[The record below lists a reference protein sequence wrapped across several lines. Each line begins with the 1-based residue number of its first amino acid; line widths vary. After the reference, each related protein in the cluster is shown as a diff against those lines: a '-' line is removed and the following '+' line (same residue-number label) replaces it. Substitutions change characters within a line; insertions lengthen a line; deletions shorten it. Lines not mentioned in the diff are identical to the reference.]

1 MLKTSKLTG
10 APMASPSEKSEAPV
24 IVVDQLTARFGKNT
38 IFERV
43 SFQVNRGEI
52 LVILGGSGC
61 GKSTLLKHLI
71 GLYKPATGQ
80 VLVNGVNINTDDDRL
95 LRQVRMDLGVLFQS
109 GALFGSMT
117 LGENVALL
125 IQEYTDLDAATIEL
139 IVRMKLGLVNLAG
152 YENHLPS
159 EISGGMQ
166 KRAGLARAM
175 ALDPTILFFD
185 EPSAGLDPITSVEL
199 DNLIK
204 SINAGMGTTMVIVT
218 HELESI
224 FNIAHRVIMLDK
236 SCPGHHCRRRPP
248 GVEGALHRPPGDQ
261 LFQPPVARRT
271 PRPKER
277 NMARQ
282 KTNLTIGLFVILGV
296 IMGVVAIIWVGAT
309 SYFQKGTTYVSY
321 FDESVQGLQLNSAV
335 KFRGVDVGL
344 VETIRVAPDN
354 RNIGV
359 VMKVNMREEL
369 EQKLRGAA

>member
-1 MLKTSKLTG
+1 MAIPAETSET
-10 APMASPSEKSEAPV
+10 PV
-24 IVVDQLTARFGKNT
+24 IVVDQLTARFGANT
-38 IFERV
+38 IFDRV

-61 GKSTLLKHLI
+61 GKSTMLKHLI

-80 VLVNGVNINTDDDRL
+80 VLINGVNINTDDEGI
-95 LRQVRMDLGVLFQS
+95 LRRVRMDLGVLFQS

-117 LGENVALL
+117 LAENVSLP
-125 IQEYTDLDAATIEL
+125 IQEYTDLDLATVEL

-175 ALDPTILFFD
+175 ALDPTVLFFD

-204 SINAGMGTTMVIVT
+204 SINTGMGTTMVIVT

-236 SCPGHHCRRRPP
+236 SARGIIAEGDPRVLKDHSTDPRVVNFFNRRPP
-248 GVEGALHRPPGDQ
+248 AGP
-261 LFQPPVARRT
+261 
-271 PRPKER
+271 
-277 NMARQ
+277 
-282 KTNLTIGLFVILGV
+282 
-296 IMGVVAIIWVGAT
+296 
-309 SYFQKGTTYVSY
+309 
-321 FDESVQGLQLNSAV
+321 
-335 KFRGVDVGL
+335 
-344 VETIRVAPDN
+344 AP
-354 RNIGV
+354 
-359 VMKVNMREEL
+359 
-369 EQKLRGAA
+369 RGA

>member
-1 MLKTSKLTG
+1 MTPEPLIETSKLPG
-10 APMASPSEKSEAPV
+10 ATMASAYEKSETSETPV
-24 IVVDQLTARFGKNT
+24 IVVDQLTARFGDNT
-38 IFERV
+38 IFDRV
-43 SFQVNRGEI
+43 SFEVKRGEI

-61 GKSTLLKHLI
+61 GKSTMLKHMI

-80 VLVNGVNINTDDDRL
+80 VLINGVNINTDDDRI

-117 LGENVALL
+117 LAENVSLP
-125 IQEYTDLDAATIEL
+125 IQEYTDLDSATIEL

-175 ALDPTILFFD
+175 AMDPTILFFD

-236 SCPGHHCRRRPP
+236 SARGIIAEGDPRELKEHSTDPRVLNFFNRRPP
-248 GVEGALHRPPGDQ
+248 AGP
-261 LFQPPVARRT
+261 
-271 PRPKER
+271 
-277 NMARQ
+277 
-282 KTNLTIGLFVILGV
+282 
-296 IMGVVAIIWVGAT
+296 
-309 SYFQKGTTYVSY
+309 
-321 FDESVQGLQLNSAV
+321 
-335 KFRGVDVGL
+335 
-344 VETIRVAPDN
+344 AP
-354 RNIGV
+354 
-359 VMKVNMREEL
+359 
-369 EQKLRGAA
+369 RGA